1 MADCHPGA
9 RGRGQAAFLR
19 DLLATIGAA
28 RLANDPA
35 NVRKGSRA
43 PGRDQAGSATRAAVD
58 LSTTKTTEAPAWE
71 IALTVFGYIRTSKP
85 PKKRSRHSSSS
96 SPLGIESQRE
106 AILAAYPEAVLH
118 VDEFRSG
125 RRATRPAL
133 RAMVEQL
140 ERGDL
145 VIVARLDRLAR
156 SMRLAMALEH
166 EIEDV
171 SGARIVSLAGE
182 GTSADGKPDP
192 YAVFVRRVHQAAA
205 ELQVAQAARTT
216 QDALAVR
223 RRNGYAATGSPP
235 WGFRLQA
242 GKLVPDPSEQKAL
255 DLARAWV
262 ARCAATPAPADL
274 ARALTK
280 AGARNRKGRPI
291 GRDTAGRILRQ
302 LEQDTTNTTPQ
313 RRAK

>member
-1 MADCHPGA
+1 
-9 RGRGQAAFLR
+9 
-19 DLLATIGAA
+19 
-28 RLANDPA
+28 
-35 NVRKGSRA
+35 
-43 PGRDQAGSATRAAVD
+43 
-58 LSTTKTTEAPAWE
+58 
-71 IALTVFGYIRTSKP
+71 LTVFGYIRTSKP

-262 ARCAATPAPADL
+262 ARCAATPAPAEL